1 MLSSTLRGAVSG
13 AVIACALAGWMVP
26 ASAQDDQT
34 TATEQ
39 VEDRVVA
46 EVDGE
51 QIRQSEVV
59 EAIQGL
65 PPQVR
70 QMPPQMLMPLVADQL
85 VTGRLIA
92 RQGYDADLQDPDAV
106 KRRVAD
112 AERRTTQEAWLG
124 TKNEDGSTAEAEVQA
139 NQERTKFEK

>member
-92 RQGYDADLQDPDAV
+92 RQGDR
-106 KRRVAD
+106 K
-112 AERRTTQEAWLG
+112 
-124 TKNEDGSTAEAEVQA
+124 STRL
-139 NQERTKFEK
+139 NSSH

>member
-92 RQGYDADLQDPDAV
+92 RQGYDADLQDTDEV
-106 KRRVAD
+106 KRRVARSE
-112 AERRTTQEAWLG
+112 ERRVG
-124 TKNEDGSTAEAEVQA
+124 KGCVSTCRA
-139 NQERTKFEK
+139 RW